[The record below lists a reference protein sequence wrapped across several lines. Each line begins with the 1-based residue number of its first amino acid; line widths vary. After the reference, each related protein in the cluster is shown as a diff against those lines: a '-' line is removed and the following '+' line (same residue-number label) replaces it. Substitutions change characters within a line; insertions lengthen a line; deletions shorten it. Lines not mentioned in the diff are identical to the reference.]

1 MVASKQINPP
11 WFQVRIYANKINHAL
26 LYIAE
31 YNCNFKKRPLWFSAH
46 LKLSDTVPPTIPIR
60 AGTVLDFISSQGTIQ
75 DRTCPTPSLVPVL
88 KKRNRKSFS
97 FLKFSNF
104 EDAWRWQTET
114 APDPSKTQDSTYSR
128 AGREG
133 SAESVSHGLEVIR
146 GGTRGHRTNN
156 QPKVHEGKNQI
167 HSQQNGQ
174 TQQEKTQQF
183 FPK

>member
-1 MVASKQINPP
+1 MEAQDNVKVYKTIATWTKCKG
-11 WFQVRIYANKINHAL
+11 FALRLAIYANKINHAL

-104 EDAWRWQTET
+104 EDA
-114 APDPSKTQDSTYSR
+114 
-128 AGREG
+128 
-133 SAESVSHGLEVIR
+133 
-146 GGTRGHRTNN
+146 
-156 QPKVHEGKNQI
+156 
-167 HSQQNGQ
+167 
-174 TQQEKTQQF
+174 
-183 FPK
+183 